1 MIDRLLLG
9 CTGSVGVAF
18 VPSLIMSLR
27 KRFRTHVDVMMT
39 ASAQKFMTPYTL
51 ELLTG
56 NPVSTDMFE
65 SQSRNH
71 ITYIESHST
80 FLIAPITASMISKI
94 ANGIADDLVSLSA
107 CVCMG
112 SSTKLLIAPSMN
124 HAMWD
129 CAFVQDNVA
138 KLEAKG
144 ALVIGPSYGTEIV
157 NFTET
162 MTAMAS
168 DEEIIRALLKA
179 G

>member
-27 KRFRTHVDVMMT
+27 KRFRTHIEVMMT
-39 ASAQKFMTPYTL
+39 ASAQRFITPYTM

-56 NPVSTDMFE
+56 NSVATDMFE
-65 SQSRNH
+65 THQRNH
-71 ITYIESHST
+71 ITYIEGHSA

-94 ANGIADDLVSLSA
+94 ANGIADDLVSLTG

-112 SSTKLLIAPSMN
+112 SKTKLLVAPSMN
-124 HAMWD
+124 HAMWN
-129 CAFVQDNVA
+129 CAFIQENVA

-144 ALVIGPSYGTEIV
+144 AVVIGPSSGTEIV

-162 MTAMAS
+162 TTAMAS
-168 DEEIIRALLKA
+168 DEEVIQALL
-179 G
+179 GLG